1 MESIQAPV
9 VENEPIIKD
18 GGLPKSTSVKPLEA
32 QDEEGEDEVVVQNRQ
47 KVRDNMYRDRLGRL
61 KESQKQ

>member
-9 VENEPIIKD
+9 VENEPVTKD
-18 GGLPKSTSVKPLEA
+18 GGQPKSTSVKPSEA
-32 QDEEGEDEVVVQNRQ
+32 QDSEVEDELVVQNRQ
-47 KVRDNMYRDRLGRL
+47 KVRDSMYRDRLERL

>member
-18 GGLPKSTSVKPLEA
+18 EGLPKTTSVKPLEA
-32 QDEEGEDEVVVQNRQ
+32 QDEEGEDEVVVQNR
-47 KVRDNMYRDRLGRL
+47 
-61 KESQKQ
+61 